1 MTTILVEIR
10 LLSEPRFDEVELG
23 LPDDAP
29 DALLLSFPL
38 DNDLCHH
45 IWKKIQDAVIKGSIL
60 ITQANYLH
68 WSIIACLYKLL
79 ELNPNPI

>member
-45 IWKKIQDAVIKGSIL
+45 IWKKIQDAVIKGSINHSSKLSPLEYNSML
-60 ITQANYLH
+60 I
-68 WSIIACLYKLL
+68 
-79 ELNPNPI
+79 